1 MRHVKWHVSKGI
13 LSETNWVE
21 EEAEVWKG
29 EIMNSQVVEITQKR
43 LRILGDDE
51 IEAIY
56 GRPRFTPEE
65 RLQYFALSQSEKDLL
80 QEFRSVHSQAYFI
93 LQLGYFKAKQLFFT
107 FELRE
112 IEEEVQFIL
121 ARYFPY
127 ALIEELSAVN
137 KRTNLRQRRLILELC
152 HYRPCGTQERQQ
164 LDAKARQ
171 AARVSSKP
179 IYVFRELLQYLAEQC
194 IVAPGYSLLQDTV
207 GQALTHEQKRLI
219 TIVQT
224 HLTNADSEALKR
236 LLDDAQGL
244 YEITLLKREP
254 KDFSLGEIKR
264 EIGRGAQIRPL
275 YHLAQQVLPQLDISN
290 ESIKYYASL
299 VTYYSVFRL
308 KQLDERIVEIY
319 LLCFV
324 YHRYQ
329 RLHDNLIDSLIH
341 NVRRFADEAK
351 GAAKEQVYAYH
362 IESNQ
367 NLQKAGQVLKL
378 FTDDGIGGNTPFQT
392 VQTHAFAI
400 LDRQKLVRIAD
411 QIATNARFDE
421 TAFQWEHIDT
431 LAHQFKRHLR
441 PILLAVDFA
450 ASRARG
456 APDDPLLE
464 AVQFLQS
471 ALRQER
477 PLAQSA
483 PAAFPTRFIPTNL
496 KRYLYTQDAPGAG
509 ALRPRKRLLP
519 DRYEFLVYRLLRQGL
534 EAGDIFCR
542 DSVHFRSFEEDLVDD
557 RQWQRKEELIAATG
571 LTILN
576 QPIHEHLAS
585 LEQRLEERLAAVNQ
599 RIVSGENEHFQI
611 KRRGQQVHWTLQ
623 YPRSSE
629 PVNHPFYE
637 ALRQVDIG
645 SVLHFVNQQCG
656 FMEAF
661 EHILGRYA
669 KQTVDD
675 IAITACLTAWG
686 TNLGLGRMGEIS
698 DIGYRTLVTTSDNF
712 IRLETLKEA
721 NDRVSNRIAELP
733 IFRYYAIGEIIHSSS
748 DGQKF
753 ETRLPTFNA
762 RHSPKYFGLK
772 KGIVSYTLVANHIPI
787 NARIIGADEHES
799 HYVFDLLF
807 NNTTDIQPEVHS
819 TDTHGTNEVNFA
831 LLHLFGYQFAPRYQ
845 DIQAK
850 VRASLYGFKH
860 PSQYAD
866 LLLKPIRKINSGLI
880 VEEWENIQRILVS
893 LALKTTTQSII
904 VGKLS
909 AYERKNKTR
918 RALWEYDNII
928 RSLYLLEYIDSP
940 PLRRN
945 VQRALNRGEN
955 YHQLRRAVSYANF
968 GKLRFK
974 SEHEQHLWSESGAPW
989 ARLLTNCILYYNATI
1004 LSNLVAYKEKSGD
1017 SLGVALLKQLSPL
1030 AWQHINFYGRYEF
1043 AKGPQLVNVDAI
1055 VRELAQILITRAD

>member
-1 MRHVKWHVSKGI
+1 
-13 LSETNWVE
+13 
-21 EEAEVWKG
+21 
-29 EIMNSQVVEITQKR
+29 MNSQAVEITQKR

-56 GRPRFTPEE
+56 GRPHFTAEE
-65 RLQYFALSQSEKDLL
+65 HPQYFDLSQPEKDLL
-80 QEFRSVHSQAYFI
+80 PEFRSVHSQAYFI

-107 FELRE
+107 FDLAEVDE
-112 IEEEVQFIL
+112 DVQFIL
-121 ARYFPY
+121 ARYFPH
-127 ALIEELSAVN
+127 APIEELSAVN
-137 KRTNLRQRRLILELC
+137 KRTNLRQRRLILELY
-152 HYRPCGTQERQQ
+152 HYRPCGAQERQQ

-179 IYVFRELLQYLAEQC
+179 IYVLRELLQYLAEQR
-194 IVAPGYSLLQDTV
+194 IIAPGYSLLQDTI
-207 GQALTHEQKRLI
+207 GQALTHEQNRLI

-224 HLTNADSEALKR
+224 RLTNADSGALKR
-236 LLDDAQGL
+236 LLDDVQGL
-244 YEITLLKREP
+244 YEITLLKRDP

-275 YHLAQQVLPQLDISN
+275 YHLAQRVLPHLDISN

-308 KQLDERIVEIY
+308 KQLDEQIVEIY

-351 GAAKEQVYAYH
+351 SVAKEQVYAYH

-378 FTDDGIGGNTPFQT
+378 FTDDGIGENTPFQA
-392 VQTHAFAI
+392 VQTQAFAI
-400 LDRQKLVRIAD
+400 LDRQKLARTAD
-411 QIATNARFDE
+411 QIATNASFDE
-421 TAFQWEHIDT
+421 TAFQWGHIDT

-456 APDDPLLE
+456 TPDDPLLE
-464 AVQFLQS
+464 AMQFLQA

-477 PLAQSA
+477 PLVQSA
-483 PAAFPTRFIPTNL
+483 RNAFPTRFIPTNL
-496 KRYLYTQDAPGAG
+496 KRYLYAQDEPRSPRTQ
-509 ALRPRKRLLP
+509 KRLLP
-519 DRYEFLVYRLLRQGL
+519 DRYEFLVYRLLRNGL

-542 DSVHFRSFEEDLVDD
+542 DSVRFRSFEDDLLDD
-557 RQWQRKEELIAATG
+557 RQWQRKEELIAAIG

-637 ALRQVDIG
+637 VLRQVDIG

-712 IRLETLKEA
+712 IRLETLKDA

-733 IFRYYAIGEIIHSSS
+733 IFRYYAIGETIHSSS

-772 KGIVSYTLVANHIPI
+772 KGIVSYTLVASHIPI

-807 NNTTDIQPEVHS
+807 NNTTDIQPVVHS

-831 LLHLFGYQFAPRYQ
+831 LLHLFDYQFAPRYQ
-845 DIQAK
+845 DLPEK
-850 VRASLYGFKH
+850 VRKSLYGFKH

-940 PLRRN
+940 PLRSN

-974 SEHEQHLWSESGAPW
+974 SEQEQQLWSECS
-989 ARLLTNCILYYNATI
+989 RLLTNCILYYNATI
-1004 LSNLVAYKEKSGD
+1004 LSNLLAHKEKSGD
-1017 SLGVALLKQLSPL
+1017 SQGVALLKQVSPV

-1055 VRELAQILITRAD
+1055 VQELAQIQIAPAD

>member
-1 MRHVKWHVSKGI
+1 MKLERNS
-13 LSETNWVE
+13 S
-21 EEAEVWKG
+21 AE
-29 EIMNSQVVEITQKR
+29 KR

-56 GRPRFTPEE
+56 GRPRFTSEE
-65 RLQYFALSQSEKDLL
+65 RLQYFALSQPERDLL
-80 QEFRSVHSQAYFI
+80 SEFRSVHSLVYFI
-93 LQLGYFKAKQLFFT
+93 VQLGYFKAKQLFFT
-107 FELRE
+107 FNLAEV
-112 IEEEVQFIL
+112 EEDVQFIL
-121 ARYFPY
+121 ARYLPQ
-127 ALIEELSAVN
+127 AQIEEVSTVN

-179 IYVFRELLQYLAEQC
+179 IYVFRELLQYLTEQR
-194 IVAPGYSLLQDTV
+194 IVTPGYSLLQDTV
-207 GQALTHEQKRLI
+207 GQALTHEQNRLI
-219 TIVQT
+219 TIIQT
-224 HLTNADSEALKR
+224 YLTNADRETLQR
-236 LLDDAQGL
+236 LLGDVQGL

-264 EIGRGAQIRPL
+264 EIGRGEQIRPL
-275 YHLAQQVLPQLDISN
+275 YHLAQRVLPYLDISN

-299 VTYYSVFRL
+299 VSYYSVFRL
-308 KQLDERIVEIY
+308 KQLDGRVVEIY
-319 LLCFV
+319 LLCFI

-329 RLHDNLIDSLIH
+329 RLHDNLIHSLIH
-341 NVRRFADEAK
+341 NVRRFTDEAK

-378 FTDDGIGGNTPFQT
+378 FTDDGIDGNTPFQT
-392 VQTHAFAI
+392 VQTRAFAI
-400 LDRQKLVRIAD
+400 LDPQKLARIAD
-411 QIATNARFDE
+411 QIATDARFDE
-421 TAFQWEHIDT
+421 TAFQWDHMDT

-450 ASRARG
+450 ASQ
-456 APDDPLLE
+456 APGTPRVPLLA
-464 AVQFLQS
+464 AVHFLQTVF
-471 ALRQER
+471 RTEK
-477 PLAQSA
+477 PLSQYASSQ
-483 PAAFPTRFIPTNL
+483 FPTRCIPIHLN
-496 KRYLYTQDAPGAG
+496 RYLYTPDMRG
-509 ALRPRKRLLP
+509 RKRLLL
-519 DRYEFLVYRLLRQGL
+519 DRYEFLIYRLLRQGL

-542 DSVHFRSFEEDLVDD
+542 DSVRFRSFEDDLIDD

-576 QPIHEHLAS
+576 QPVHGHLAS
-585 LEQRLEERLAAVNQ
+585 LEQMLEEHLVAVNQ
-599 RIVSGENEHFQI
+599 RIASGENEHFQI
-611 KRRGQQVHWTLQ
+611 KRRGQHVRWTLQ
-623 YPRSSE
+623 YPRNSD
-629 PVNHPFYE
+629 PVNQPFYD

-669 KQTVDD
+669 KQPADD
-675 IAITACLTAWG
+675 IAIIACLTAWG

-698 DIGYRTLVTTSDNF
+698 DIGYQTLATTSDNF

-721 NDRVSNRIAELP
+721 NDRVSNRIAALP
-733 IFRYYAIGEIIHSSS
+733 IFRYYTIGETVHSSS

-772 KGIVSYTLVANHIPI
+772 KGIVAYTLVANHIPV

-807 NNTTDIQPEVHS
+807 NNATDIQPEVHS
-819 TDTHGTNEVNFA
+819 TDTHGANEVNFA

-845 DIQAK
+845 DLPGK
-850 VRASLYGFKH
+850 VSTALYGFKH
-860 PSQYAD
+860 PSQYGD
-866 LLLKPIRKINSGLI
+866 LLLKPIRKINTGLI
-880 VEEWENIQRILVS
+880 VAEWENIQRVLVS

-940 PLRRN
+940 PLRGN

-974 SEHEQHLWSESGAPW
+974 SEQEQQLWSECS
-989 ARLLTNCILYYNATI
+989 RLITNCILYYNATI
-1004 LSNLVAYKEKSGD
+1004 LSNLLAHKETRDD
-1017 SLGVALLKQLSPL
+1017 SQGVALLKQVSPV

-1043 AKGPQLVNVDAI
+1043 AKGPQSINVDAI
-1055 VRELAQILITRAD
+1055 VQELAQVQITPAD